1 LGPTLLSWLEAK
13 EPETLQAIIEAG
25 SGATDRFSGHTPA
38 LAQAYN
44 HMILPLSNM
53 RDRRTQVI
61 WGMREFEHRMGKKPE
76 GMWLP
81 ETAVD
86 KISLDILAE
95 HGLKFA
101 ILSPHQIARYRK
113 IGEEE
118 WKDVAGG
125 LDIRH
130 PYLCRLE
137 SGRRL
142 PFLSTTGRLPRT
154 WPSPIFSITER
165 HLPTV

>member
-1 LGPTLLSWLEAK
+1 
-13 EPETLQAIIEAG
+13 
-25 SGATDRFSGHTPA
+25 
-38 LAQAYN
+38 
-44 HMILPLSNM
+44 M

-118 WKDVAGG
+118 WNDVAGG

>member
-1 LGPTLLSWLEAK
+1 VLRPKCCWRAYSVRTEKIIDIINNYKKISYDLGPTLLSWLEAK

-61 WGMREFEHRMGKKPE
+61 WGMREFEHRLGKKPE

-113 IGEEE
+113 IGEE
-118 WKDVAGG
+118 DGMM
-125 LDIRH
+125 
-130 PYLCRLE
+130 
-137 SGRRL
+137 
-142 PFLSTTGRLPRT
+142 
-154 WPSPIFSITER
+154 
-165 HLPTV
+165 